1 MEKPNHTDANQ
12 ISLNYDT
19 LARMKSV
26 QTGKLTFPFETKE
39 VGGYMWGKK
48 EVARG
53 FDTLCPFLPFKIPHA
68 SLIDMRE
75 D

>member
-1 MEKPNHTDANQ
+1 
-12 ISLNYDT
+12 
-19 LARMKSV
+19 MKSV